1 MGVIL
6 NFKDW
11 KRVYEDVAP
20 SSNGSEPADIVALD
34 KIQKVADM
42 GPRKFNRFL
51 PQGKQ
56 PAAAETL
63 ITTVGTT
70 AGAATQMGLSTG
82 QPYKIITFKTS
93 DDPGDPKVK
102 KNIIKAI
109 FFAEGGVLKAT
120 IYKNNVLIESGDVTI
135 KSNGSFD
142 QITQI
147 GSLSTEP
154 LVAES
159 GVEAEY
165 NGFAAPIAAGI
176 ASLIPANSQSL
187 IAAACDVPRGGSNV
201 VWTKDTSA
209 LNSFVAAER
218 AKAAVTPT
226 QRP

>member
-1 MGVIL
+1 MSFVL
-6 NFKDW
+6 NFKNW
-11 KRVYEDVAP
+11 RRVYEDATA
-20 SSNGSEPADIVALD
+20 SNGSSPADIVALD

-42 GPRKFNRFL
+42 GPKKFNRFISK
-51 PQGKQ
+51 GKQ

-70 AGAATQMGLSTG
+70 SGAATQMGLSTG
-82 QPYKIITFKTS
+82 QPYKVITFKTS
-93 DDPGDPKVK
+93 DDPGDPKIK

-120 IYKNNVLIESGDVTI
+120 LYKNNVLIESGDVTI
-135 KSNGSFD
+135 TNNGSFD

-147 GSLSTEP
+147 GTLTSEP
-154 LVAES
+154 LVAQS

-176 ASLIPANSQSL
+176 ASLIPANSQGTE
-187 IAAACDVPRGGSNV
+187 AAACDVPRGGSNV
-201 VWTKDTSA
+201 LWTKDASA
-209 LNSFVAAER
+209 LKSFVAAER
-218 AKAAVTPT
+218 AKVAVTPT